1 MRNLEMNKQSRHA
14 TVEERCV
21 TQPVKK
27 EVMRVKEI
35 SIRDYLLIQWKILRN
50 LLKNNKENY

>member
-1 MRNLEMNKQSRHA
+1 MNKQSRHA

-27 EVMRVKEI
+27 EVMRIKEL
-35 SIRDYLLIQWKILRN
+35 SIRGLFVDPMENSWELIERQ
-50 LLKNNKENY
+50 

>member
-1 MRNLEMNKQSRHA
+1 MRNPEINKQSRHA

-27 EVMRVKEI
+27 EVMRIKEL
-35 SIRDYLLIQWKILRN
+35 SIRGLFVDPMENSWELIERQ
-50 LLKNNKENY
+50 

>member
-1 MRNLEMNKQSRHA
+1 MRNPEMNKQSRHA

-35 SIRDYLLIQWKILRN
+35 SIRDYLLIQRKILRN
-50 LLKNNKENY
+50 LLKDNKENY

>member
-27 EVMRVKEI
+27 EVMRIKEL
-35 SIRDYLLIQWKILRN
+35 SIRGLFVDPMENSSELIERQ
-50 LLKNNKENY
+50 